1 MDRNLEEEFI
11 DIPDSSSTRKQKKV
25 DNPILQNEEKDLE
38 KEDGAAEI
46 EKDFKVKNDLIRS
59 PAATK
64 PDLASDALR
73 ALVLYTPES
82 SQEKQ
87 ESQVLATPT
96 CKDSF

>member
-1 MDRNLEEEFI
+1 M
-11 DIPDSSSTRKQKKV
+11 
-25 DNPILQNEEKDLE
+25 
-38 KEDGAAEI
+38 
-46 EKDFKVKNDLIRS
+46 KNDLIQS
-59 PAATK
+59 PAVTH
-64 PDLASDALR
+64 LNLENDALR